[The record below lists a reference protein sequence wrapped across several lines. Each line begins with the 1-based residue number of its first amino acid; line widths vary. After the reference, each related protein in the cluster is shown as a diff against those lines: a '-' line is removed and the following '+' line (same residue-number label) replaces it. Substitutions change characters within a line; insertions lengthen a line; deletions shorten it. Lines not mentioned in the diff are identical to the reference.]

1 MLATLLRITRWTL
14 DRGVWV
20 RALVGS
26 FRFIAGKENEML
38 KDNLRWVSIPSR
50 VKEGGGGGRRNKRS
64 RATGPWINIGSDRL
78 PDSLINPP
86 PLLPCLTRL

>member
-20 RALVGS
+20 RALTGS

-38 KDNLRWVSIPSR
+38 GDNLRWFIFSLLCFV
-50 VKEGGGGGRRNKRS
+50 
-64 RATGPWINIGSDRL
+64 IGSENLRH
-78 PDSLINPP
+78 
-86 PLLPCLTRL
+86 LLNQSNSS

>member
-50 VKEGGGGGRRNKRS
+50 VKEGGGGGGGEISVVVSCHRTLDKHRQ
-64 RATGPWINIGSDRL
+64 
-78 PDSLINPP
+78 
-86 PLLPCLTRL
+86 

>member
-38 KDNLRWVSIPSR
+38 KDNLRWVGIPSR
-50 VKEGGGGGRRNKRS
+50 VKEGGGGGGEISVVVSCHRTLDKHRQ
-64 RATGPWINIGSDRL
+64 
-78 PDSLINPP
+78 
-86 PLLPCLTRL
+86 

>member
-20 RALVGS
+20 RALTGS

-38 KDNLRWVSIPSR
+38 GDNLRWSSFLYFALWLVL
-50 VKEGGGGGRRNKRS
+50 KTC
-64 RATGPWINIGSDRL
+64 ATFSTNQIQAKTNNDLVACVFPRF
-78 PDSLINPP
+78 
-86 PLLPCLTRL
+86 R